1 MLTLGER
8 SGLQISLQI
17 TILVVE
23 TALPWENSASLL
35 GETACIP
42 WQNLVCC
49 RWFIARFIKYSH
61 PEEIPCL
68 KGPLPCEVYPHYPQA
83 YTHEKTD
90 GR

>member
-1 MLTLGER
+1 MLMLGEH

-35 GETACIP
+35 LETACIP

-49 RWFIARFIKYSH
+49 R
-61 PEEIPCL
+61 
-68 KGPLPCEVYPHYPQA
+68 
-83 YTHEKTD
+83 
-90 GR
+90 

>member
-17 TILVVE
+17 TILVAE
-23 TALPWENSASLL
+23 TALPLENSASLL

-49 RWFIARFIKYSH
+49 RWLQHVS
-61 PEEIPCL
+61 
-68 KGPLPCEVYPHYPQA
+68 
-83 YTHEKTD
+83 
-90 GR
+90 